1 MSARTIAARA
11 EIDHVDRYRR
21 AERALWAHYGLT
33 PSERFVHIGSPRLR
47 LRVLEV
53 GFGEPVLLVHG
64 LIGPAAWAPLV
75 RELRG
80 YRCLV
85 LDRPGWGLSSSI
97 DYSRYAY
104 GSVTADLLAGVLDG
118 LGIDRAHVIGA
129 SIGTLWA
136 LRLAAAYPSRVGRVA
151 LMGSGPLLSE
161 IGVPTVLRMIA
172 SPLGALMVRRA
183 DADMLRSMLRQGGH
197 AASLADGR
205 IPEEFVAWR
214 VSASRDTDAM
224 RSERDM
230 LRGGIINWTR
240 PGLRTGLVFTDAEL
254 GAITHRTQYVH
265 GTEDGSAPID
275 FARRVVDV
283 LPHGELLVVE
293 GGGHEPWFEDANGVG
308 SRVTRFLT
316 GA

>member
-85 LDRPGWGLSSSI
+85 LDRPGWGLSSSL
-97 DYSRYAY
+97 DYARHPY
-104 GSVTADLLAGVLDG
+104 GSVTASVLAGVLDG
-118 LGIDRAHVIGA
+118 LGVDCAHVVGG

-136 LRLAAAYPSRVGRVA
+136 LRLAASNPSRAGRVV
-151 LMGSGPLLSE
+151 LMGAGPLLSD
-161 IGVPTVLRMIA
+161 IGVPAVLRAIA
-172 SPLGALMVRRA
+172 SPLGALMVRRT
-183 DADMLRSMLRQGGH
+183 DAGMLRSILRQSGH

-214 VSASRDTDAM
+214 VVASRDTDAM

-230 LRGGIINWTR
+230 LRGGIVNWAR
-240 PGLRTGLVFTDAEL
+240 PGWRRGVVFDESAL
-254 GAITHRTQYVH
+254 GRLTQPTLYVY
-265 GTEDGSAPID
+265 GTNDGKAPVE
-275 FARRVVDV
+275 FARKVAGA
-283 LPHGELLVVE
+283 LPHGELHVVE
-293 GGGHEPWFEDANGVG
+293 GGGHEPWFEDVDGVG

-316 GA
+316 Q